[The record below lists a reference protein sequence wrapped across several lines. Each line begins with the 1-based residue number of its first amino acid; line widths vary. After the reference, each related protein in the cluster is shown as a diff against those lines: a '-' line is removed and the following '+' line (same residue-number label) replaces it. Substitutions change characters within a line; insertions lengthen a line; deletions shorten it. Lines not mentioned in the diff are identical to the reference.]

1 ELAITNLD
9 GLDGLDIIRLCTAY
23 TLRGETLNYPPATAA
38 DLEACEPVYEE
49 HQGWKQDLSAI
60 TLYADLPALARQY
73 LDRVAELT
81 GAKISLVGI
90 GPSRDQTL
98 VV

>member
-1 ELAITNLD
+1 M
-9 GLDGLDIIRLCTAY
+9 
-23 TLRGETLNYPPATAA
+23 AA
-38 DLEACEPVYEE
+38 QEKTRPFNSFEIA
-49 HQGWKQDLSAI
+49 QAQF
-60 TLYADLPALARQY
+60 
-73 LDRVAELT
+73 DRVAELT